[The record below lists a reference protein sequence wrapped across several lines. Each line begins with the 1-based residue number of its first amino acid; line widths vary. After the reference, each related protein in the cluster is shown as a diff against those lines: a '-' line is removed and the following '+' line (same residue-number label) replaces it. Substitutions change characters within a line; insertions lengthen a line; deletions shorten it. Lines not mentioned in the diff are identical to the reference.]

1 MCEPEDLGSIDVLLP
16 HWGTGARTF
25 SGALAGELAVL
36 AEAGFTKV
44 AGTRALVKDVA
55 GDVADFVLDEVPGDD
70 QISVPASSRRPV
82 VTVRDLAH
90 IATAPASGGTAGDV
104 ACRNA
109 WAWSLGRTLGRSG
122 GRALALDRVATWGA
136 AR

>member
-55 GDVADFVLDEVPGDD
+55 GDEADFVLDEVPGDD
-70 QISVPASSRRPV
+70 QISVPAPSRRPV
-82 VTVRDLAH
+82 VTARDLAH
-90 IATAPASGGTAGDV
+90 IATAPACGGTAGDV

-109 WAWSLGRTLGRSG
+109 WPWSLGRTLGRSG